1 MQQLA
6 GQAHR
11 AAMRFEEGRVL
22 EGEGRIRRT
31 WRSRAGCTCRASELV
46 EQRRADTTRIENR
59 FQPARG
65 EVLNL
70 LMAQLDP
77 VTLGDA
83 GADVAHDLF
92 DINVRTIRLF
102 LRARLGLRTAL
113 LASSIGAA
121 ATPVELPA

>member
-1 MQQLA
+1 MPKRR
-6 GQAHR
+6 GR
-11 AAMRFEEGRVL
+11 PPKYGTPSRIVAMTLPADVVDEL
-22 EGEGRIRRT
+22 EGLHDDLGWAIVR
-31 WRSRAGCTCRASELV
+31 LV

-92 DINVRTIRLF
+92 DINVRAIRLF
-102 LRARLGLRTAL
+102 LRAWLGLRTAL
-113 LASSIGAA
+113 LAASIGAA